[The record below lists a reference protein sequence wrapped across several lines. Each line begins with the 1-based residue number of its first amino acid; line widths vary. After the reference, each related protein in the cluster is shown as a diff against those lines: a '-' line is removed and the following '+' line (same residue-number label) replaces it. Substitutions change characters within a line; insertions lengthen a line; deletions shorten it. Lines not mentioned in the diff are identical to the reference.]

1 MKKFERPELLISKFD
16 AESITTS
23 GVNAADAGT
32 TALKE
37 AGVDDTNIFN
47 IDVKLTF

>member
-23 GVNAADAGT
+23 GVNAADTGV

-37 AGVDDTNIFN
+37 AGVDEKNIFSIN
-47 IDVKLTF
+47 VTF